1 MANMRHSPGREPE
14 PAGAVPLPAGV
25 RDNDR
30 DNDRDGGRDGGR
42 DAARYGA
49 LQRRDRLFGWACML
63 AIAALAWGYL
73 IHLDRSMP
81 PTADHDAMMAGMGM
95 GKDMPMPWTAAD
107 LLYTFA
113 MWVVMMIGMMAPA
126 AAPVVLIYAGLQRRR
141 ENRRLPATVVCFG
154 LGYLAVWTA
163 FSAAMTLV
171 QWALHEALLL
181 SPAMAMSSRVAAGAI
196 LCVAGLYQLTPW
208 KRVCLTHCR
217 SPLGFLMTNWR
228 DGKRG
233 ALTMGMRHGAF
244 CLGCCWALMGVLF
257 VTGVMALAWVAALA
271 LLVLLE
277 KVGPGGLQVAR
288 LSGIVLIAAGA
299 LLIWL
304 GAAPMA
310 A

>member
-1 MANMRHSPGREPE
+1 MANMRPSPGREPE
-14 PAGAVPLPAGV
+14 PAGALPLP
-25 RDNDR
+25 
-30 DNDRDGGRDGGR
+30 
-42 DAARYGA
+42 DASRYGG
-49 LQRRDRLFGWACML
+49 LPKRDRLLVWGCMF

-73 IHLDRSMP
+73 IHLDRSMAP
-81 PTADHDAMMAGMGM
+81 DQDATMAGMGM
-95 GKDMPMPWTAAD
+95 AMPMPMPWTSAN

-126 AAPVVLIYAGLQRRR
+126 AAPVMLVYAGLQRRR
-141 ENRRLPATVVCFG
+141 ENRRLPATVLCFG
-154 LGYLAVWTA
+154 LGYLAVWA
-163 FSAAMTLV
+163 GFSAAMTLV

-181 SPAMAMSSRVAAGAI
+181 SPAMAVSSRVAAGAI

-208 KRVCLTHCR
+208 KRTCLTHCR

-233 ALTMGMRHGAF
+233 ALAMGMRHGAF

-257 VTGVMALAWVAALA
+257 VTGVMALTWVAALA

-277 KVGPGGLQVAR
+277 KVGPAGLHVAR
-288 LSGIVLIAAGA
+288 LSGFALIAAGA

-304 GAAPMA
+304 AAAPGSA
-310 A
+310 

>member
-14 PAGAVPLPAGV
+14 PAGAVPLS
-25 RDNDR
+25 
-30 DNDRDGGRDGGR
+30 DGGRDDGR

-49 LQRRDRLFGWACML
+49 LPPRDRLFVWGCML

-73 IHLDRSMP
+73 IHLDRSMAP
-81 PTADHDAMMAGMGM
+81 AADHDAMMAGMGM
-95 GKDMPMPWTAAD
+95 AMPMPWTAAD

-126 AAPVVLIYAGLQRRR
+126 AAPVMLVYAGLQRRR
-141 ENRRLPATVVCFG
+141 EKRRLPPTVLSFG
-154 LGYLAVWTA
+154 LGYLAVWTG

-181 SPAMAMSSRVAAGAI
+181 SPAMAMSSRMAAGAI

-208 KRVCLTHCR
+208 KRTCLTHCR

-257 VTGVMALAWVAALA
+257 VTGVMALVWVAALA

-277 KVGPGGLQVAR
+277 KVGPAGLQVAR
-288 LSGIVLIAAGA
+288 LSGIVLIVTGA

-304 GAAPMA
+304 AASPMA
-310 A
+310 G